1 MPRFFCYRA
10 DAVLLQC
17 HGSVLPSMAFALALG
32 CCSVGLLPLLVHSSV
47 FLFVKQPC
55 ITLCS
60 LGVWGRPSTQPC
72 GVQCCSQCLCAFA
85 PASKID
91 IPRWSEKRIL
101 HFLGFWTNLSWRP
114 LEGSF
119 GSVQCT
125 AASMPVQ
132 ASQLMLQRFPKF
144 PTNEIQ
150 KLHWIIVIQTKAR
163 FCFLHHCRKLNW
175 NWC

>member
-1 MPRFFCYRA
+1 MPRFFCYGA

-132 ASQLMLQRFPKF
+132 ASQLMLQRFPQVSNKWNSEAALNHCHPNKGPILF
-144 PTNEIQ
+144 PSP
-150 KLHWIIVIQTKAR
+150 LPQT
-163 FCFLHHCRKLNW
+163 
-175 NWC
+175 

>member
-17 HGSVLPSMAFALALG
+17 HGSVLPSRAFALAVK
-32 CCSVGLLPLLVHSSV
+32 CCSVGLPLLVHSSV

-55 ITLCS
+55 ALLGFEAGPRPNLVAYNAAVSACAHSRQQPRS
-60 LGVWGRPSTQPC
+60 L
-72 GVQCCSQCLCAFA
+72 
-85 PASKID
+85 D

-101 HFLGFWTNLSWRP
+101 HFLGFWTNLSYWRP

-132 ASQLMLQRFPKF
+132 ASQLMLQRFPQVSNKWNSEAALNHCHPNKGPILF
-144 PTNEIQ
+144 PSP
-150 KLHWIIVIQTKAR
+150 LPQT
-163 FCFLHHCRKLNW
+163 
-175 NWC
+175 